1 MPVVGASID
10 EASSEVS
17 IENISYTE
25 TELKNLYNKYNIT
38 DNDLKFAKNRL
49 PNYLE
54 GTILDSNQRVIA
66 SENGKPPE
74 NLKEGEDYDIIITH
88 EKMFAII
95 DEEREKYIQNYGVDP
110 ENPKIEIINNYAIP
124 KEEINKL
131 AESGKISFEIN
142 TSEKQ
147 IQNDPELIS
156 NALFSTLSVSSNP
169 YAIDEI
175 INEYIFVAKD
185 SRHKPTEAIT
195 QDTHDA
201 LYRFEDFGIGVN
213 TYWYWNSW
221 DASDV
226 SPAGN
231 SSKALADLKEDTS
244 WVRDS
249 SNDIVIGWTH
259 NMDNNGRAYRSGAY
273 AVCTDTADGVDWP
286 HDSIVQHEV
295 SHNFDALDQN
305 SDMHPACIMNYAS
318 AYAGIDVWCTSCA
331 NTVDYGIDN

>member
-1 MPVVGASID
+1 M
-10 EASSEVS
+10 
-17 IENISYTE
+17 
-25 TELKNLYNKYNIT
+25 
-38 DNDLKFAKNRL
+38 KFANNRL

-95 DEEREKYIQNYGVDP
+95 HEEREKYIQNYGVDP

-226 SPAGN
+226 SPAD
-231 SSKALADLKEDTS
+231 SSSSALTDLKEDTN

-249 SNDIVIGWTH
+249 ANDMVIGWTH
-259 NMDNNGRAYRSGAY
+259 NMDHNGIAYECDITTKGPFAICS
-273 AVCTDTADGVDWP
+273 DTATGLDWP

-295 SHNFDALDQN
+295 SHNFDESDQN
-305 SDMHPACIMNYAS
+305 SVLHPTCIMNEPS
-318 AYAGIDVWCTSCA
+318 AYAGTNAWCTACG
-331 NTVDYGIDN
+331 NTVQNGIDN